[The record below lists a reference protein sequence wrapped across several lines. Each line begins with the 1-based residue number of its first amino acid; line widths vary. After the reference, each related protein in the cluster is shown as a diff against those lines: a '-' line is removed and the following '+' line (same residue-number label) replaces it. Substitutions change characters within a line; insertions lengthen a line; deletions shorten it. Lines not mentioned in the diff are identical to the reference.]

1 MCSSA
6 CSAEFDVLWC
16 LVDADLTSG
25 HLIDIVR
32 GKTTSKDLVVAPDLR
47 WDSLSTVTKTGK
59 QRMRLRHA
67 LLKLA
72 YFGPNDRIA
81 TPGDCRKLLS
91 GKDMQSKVDQC
102 EAILSELHEITK
114 KHTRSKEK
122 CIQLLGMAECKV
134 VATLL
139 QKKHRGIPWPWS
151 FDSMEEA
158 AYEFIE
164 LFSKEV
170 GETNKQLG
178 RRTNT
183 QNCRKDSDRY
193 TSFR

>member
-1 MCSSA
+1 MQ
-6 CSAEFDVLWC
+6 
-16 LVDADLTSG
+16 LV
-25 HLIDIVR
+25 
-32 GKTTSKDLVVAPDLR
+32 
-47 WDSLSTVTKTGK
+47 
-59 QRMRLRHA
+59 
-67 LLKLA
+67 
-72 YFGPNDRIA
+72 
-81 TPGDCRKLLS
+81 
-91 GKDMQSKVDQC
+91 
-102 EAILSELHEITK
+102 
-114 KHTRSKEK
+114 
-122 CIQLLGMAECKV
+122 GMAECKV